1 MSEAYA
7 AAIAAQAAARA
18 AGHAA
23 ATAHV
28 AAHAPHATNYAVK
41 AVTCAAVSTDPAAAK
56 ERDWQY
62 RCLPKHLR
70 AVAFTARRR

>member
-1 MSEAYA
+1 MSETYA

-23 ATAHV
+23 ATAHM
-28 AAHAPHATNYAVK
+28 AAHATNYAVK